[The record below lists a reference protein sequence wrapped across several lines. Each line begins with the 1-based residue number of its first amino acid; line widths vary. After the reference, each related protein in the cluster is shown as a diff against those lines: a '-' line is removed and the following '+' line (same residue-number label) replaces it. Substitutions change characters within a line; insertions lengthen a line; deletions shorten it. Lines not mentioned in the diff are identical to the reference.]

1 MIRTSPFSR
10 VFFSLGVAV
19 SLTACGALTP
29 QAQLHPL
36 PTDSHHNDALGT
48 SRVQQIVRNFPSFVD
63 AMRFRSEHP
72 TRLPSTWKANLG
84 LGQQSGRFNTASGG
98 LGDVLFDFVLAQELG
113 LEPTVADPSKDIMD
127 VRMSLADTATR
138 ETLTGRIV
146 LWVPTRVTEAG
157 WQPAVVPGT
166 FGTPF
171 AGSALPLADVTAHKT
186 LARAAW
192 VSVAAKVRAAR
203 AASAASAGLPPQAA
217 ITLAFEDPR
226 FPDGNKERLKP
237 LLTLKPRAQAFQVST
252 FDPRFVGSSAFFWSP
267 VGSNLLRQTFVPL
280 TVGKAF
286 YGYRTPFA
294 FSGDVALPRTGAS
307 LRFALDGVGVLGVGQ
322 DASSRTPLLGHYAP
336 KRFTL
341 TNTQSTAMPFKIHSV
356 KATAEGVSA
365 ERTIFQGTLAP
376 GREQTVP
383 VASLESL
390 SPRDFRTEKP
400 YYHFIVLESGGEQTV
415 VSVLAQGFLGD
426 PIGRGFTFPY

>member
-10 VFFSLGVAV
+10 VSFSLGLAV

-29 QAQLHPL
+29 QAPAEDQ
-36 PTDSHHNDALGT
+36 HNDALGT

-72 TRLPSTWKANLG
+72 ARLPTTLKANLG

-113 LEPTVADPSKDIMD
+113 LEPNVADPSKDILD
-127 VRMSLADTATR
+127 VRMSLADTAAR
-138 ETLTGRIV
+138 ESLAGRLV
-146 LWVPTRVTEAG
+146 LWVPTRVTATG
-157 WQPAVVPGT
+157 WQPATVPGT
-166 FGTPF
+166 VGIPF

-186 LARAAW
+186 LTRAAW
-192 VSVAAKVRAAR
+192 VSVAAKARAAR
-203 AASAASAGLPPQAA
+203 AASAGLPSQAA
-217 ITLAFEDPR
+217 MTLAFEDPR
-226 FPDGNKERLKP
+226 FPDGSRERLKP

-252 FDPRFVGSSAFFWSP
+252 FDPRHVGASAFFWSP
-267 VGSNLLRQTFVPL
+267 MGSNLLRQTFVPL

-286 YGYRTPFA
+286 YGYRAPFA
-294 FSGDVALPRTGAS
+294 FSGDVALPRSGAS
-307 LRFALDGVGVLGVGQ
+307 FRFALDGVGVLGVGQ
-322 DASSRTPLLGHYAP
+322 DGSSRIPLLGHYAP

-341 TNTQSTAMPFKIHSV
+341 TNTQSAAMPFKIHSV
-356 KATAEGVSA
+356 KATAEGVST
-365 ERTIFQGTLAP
+365 ERTVFQGTLAP

-390 SPRDFRTEKP
+390 SPRDFRTEKS
-400 YYHFIVLESGGEQTV
+400 YYHFLVLESGGEQTV
-415 VSVLAQGFLGD
+415 VAILAQGFLGD